1 MAIFESVLFSK
12 LRKSVGNI
20 TMYELNGENIVRGK
34 YSKRDIKSPEQ
45 LAQRA
50 RMKKVKKLSY
60 DLWMALHTGFP
71 AKNRSISINKFVSRN
86 IGLMNPDEEY
96 RVTYDVT
103 QLKLSSGELL
113 PPKVSAVINREAGTV
128 TFTQERQPLRPLA
141 PDDDRVYGV
150 VWGRES
156 RKTQVFPLRLRCE
169 PGSTVATLKTEILE
183 HPLEVYAFTVSG
195 NGKKASETIWITGEQ
210 RDENE

>member
-1 MAIFESVLFSK
+1 MAIFKSVLFTK

-20 TMYELNGENIVRGK
+20 TMYELDGQNIVRGK
-34 YSKRDIKSPEQ
+34 HYKRDVKSPEQ

-50 RMKKVKKLSY
+50 RMKTVKKLSY
-60 DLWMALHTGFP
+60 DLWMALHTGFT

-113 PPKVSAVINREAGTV
+113 APKVTAVIDRESNTV
-128 TFTQERQPLRPLA
+128 TFTQEHQPLRPLA

-169 PGSTVATLKTEILE
+169 PGSTVVQLHESILKY
-183 HPLEVYAFTVSG
+183 PLEVYAFTVSG
-195 NGKKASETIWITGEQ
+195 NGKKASETIWITGE
-210 RDENE
+210 